1 MIHYYYIIYYYL
13 YIISIYGLMIR
24 VGRRAA
30 VAAPQL
36 FTDFPHRVCSF
47 FAPHPPP
54 PHVAPQLI
62 VN

>member
-1 MIHYYYIIYYYL
+1 
-13 YIISIYGLMIR
+13 MIR